1 MIITF
6 GRQHGS
12 RGYLIA
18 QQLAAQLGCRYFD
31 KEILERAAE
40 NSHFSR
46 EILKS
51 YDEQRVFPYF
61 IPAAGSLELGGDF
74 RLNMRLANAEF
85 DAIRE
90 LAEEGDAVFMGRC
103 ADYVLRDR
111 PDLVRVFIT
120 AERDFRVQTVVENSD
135 LTAEQAKK
143 LIKSVDKDRAS
154 YYSYYTDQ
162 TWGDAA
168 CYDLSLNVTRI
179 PVEGAVRIIR
189 SCVEAILQDR

>member
-18 QQLAAQLGCRYFD
+18 QQLAEQLGCRYYD

-51 YDEQRVFPYF
+51 YDEKRVFPYF
-61 IPAAGSLELGGDF
+61 IPTAGSLEMGGDF

>member
-18 QQLAAQLGCRYFD
+18 QQLAAQLWCPYYD

-51 YDEQRVFPYF
+51 YDEKRVFPYF
-61 IPAAGSLELGGDF
+61 IPAAGSLEMGGDF

-135 LTAEQAKK
+135 LTPEQAKK

>member
-18 QQLAAQLGCRYFD
+18 QQLAEQLGCRYFD

-51 YDEQRVFPYF
+51 YDEKRVFPYF
-61 IPAAGSLELGGDF
+61 IPTAGSLEMGGDF

-135 LTAEQAKK
+135 LTPEQAKK

>member
-6 GRQHGS
+6 GRQHGT

-18 QQLAAQLGCRYFD
+18 QQLAAALGCRCYD

-51 YDEQRVFPYF
+51 YDEKRVYPYYL
-61 IPAAGSLELGGDF
+61 PESGSLELGGDF

-90 LAEEGDAVFMGRC
+90 LAEEGGAVFIGRC
-103 ADYVLRDR
+103 ADYVLRER

-120 AERDFRVQTVVENSD
+120 AERDFRIQTVVENSD
-135 LTAEQAKK
+135 LTPEQAKK
-143 LIKSVDKDRAS
+143 LIKSVDKERAN
-154 YYSYYTDQ
+154 YYEYYTDQ
-162 TWGDAA
+162 TWGDPSVF
-168 CYDLSLNVTRI
+168 DLSLNVTRI
-179 PVEGAVRIIR
+179 PVEGAVKIIR
-189 SCVEAILQDR
+189 ACIESILQNK

>member
-6 GRQHGS
+6 GRQHGT

-18 QQLAAQLGCRYFD
+18 QQLADQLGCRCYD

-51 YDEQRVFPYF
+51 YDEKRVFPYF
-61 IPAAGSLELGGDF
+61 IPENGSLELGDF

-90 LAEEGDAVFMGRC
+90 LADEGDAVFVGRC
-103 ADYVLRDR
+103 ADYVLRER
-111 PDLVRVFIT
+111 KDLVRVFIT
-120 AERDFRVQTVVENSD
+120 AERDFRIQTVVENSD

-143 LIKSVDKDRAS
+143 LIKSVDKERAN
-154 YYSYYTDQ
+154 YYEYYTDQ
-162 TWGDAA
+162 TWGDPSVF
-168 CYDLSLNVTRI
+168 DLSLNVTRI
-179 PVEGAVRIIR
+179 PVEGAVQIIR
-189 SCVEAILQDR
+189 AAVEAILQKQ

>member
-18 QQLAAQLGCRYFD
+18 QQLAAQLGCRYYD

-51 YDEQRVFPYF
+51 YDEKRVFPYF

-189 SCVEAILQDR
+189 SCVEAILQDK

>member
-18 QQLAAQLGCRYFD
+18 QQLAAQLGCRYYD

-51 YDEQRVFPYF
+51 YDEKRIFPYF
-61 IPAAGSLELGGDF
+61 MPAAGSLELGGDF

-189 SCVEAILQDR
+189 SCVEAILQDK

>member
-6 GRQHGS
+6 GRQHGT

-18 QQLAAQLGCRYFD
+18 QQLAAQLGCNYCD

-46 EILKS
+46 EILRS
-51 YDEQRVFPYF
+51 YDEKRVFPYF
-61 IPAAGSLELGGDF
+61 IPAVGSIEGGGDF
-74 RLNMRLANAEF
+74 RLNMRLANAQF

-90 LAEEGDAVFMGRC
+90 LAEEGDAVFIGRC

-120 AERDFRVQTVVENSD
+120 AERDFRIQTVVEHSE

-162 TWGDAA
+162 TWGDPA
-168 CYDLSLNVTRI
+168 CYDLTLNVTRI

-189 SCVEAILQDR
+189 SCAEAILQDR